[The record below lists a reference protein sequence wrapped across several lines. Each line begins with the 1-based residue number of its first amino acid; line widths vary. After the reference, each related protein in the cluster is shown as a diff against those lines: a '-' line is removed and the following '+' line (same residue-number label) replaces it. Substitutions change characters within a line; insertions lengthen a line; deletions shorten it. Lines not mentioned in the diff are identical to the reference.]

1 MDVLIISGNPNIQ
14 LSDIRKMYNFKF
26 LVIDSSNKN
35 YRIIKWKKEMLPNEK
50 MHVLNEKGAF
60 RI

>member
-1 MDVLIISGNPNIQ
+1 VLIISGNPNIK
-14 LSDIRKMYNFKF
+14 LSDIRKMYDFKF

-35 YRIIKWKKEMLPNEK
+35 YQIKKWKKEKLPNEK
-50 MHVLNEKGAF
+50 MHVVNEKGAF